1 MSQSVKNLPEVQA
14 VLWFY
19 PWAGK
24 TPGVETAAGILA
36 WGAGK
41 TPEWRRQPVSL
52 PGNPMDRGARWAAVR
67 GVPAVGCGSD

>member
-24 TPGVETAAGILA
+24 TP
-36 WGAGK
+36 
-41 TPEWRRQPVSL
+41 EWRRQAVSL